1 MPRFAGVRRLFR
13 VADRSADALADVDD
27 ELRFHIE
34 SRIAE
39 LVARG
44 RSLDEA
50 RRSAIADF
58 GDLRGYRDQTLHIDR
73 QYAREAR
80 MREWIQSV
88 VADLRYA
95 VRAFARS
102 RAFTAAA
109 LVCIALGVSVTTTI
123 FSAVD
128 AILIRPLPYHDAD
141 RLIAVYAQDPV
152 RNYFGSNISYP
163 DYVDWR
169 ARNRTLSSLAIW
181 TWSSHSLANGEAER
195 VEGAEVAANLF
206 ATLGVRPLIGRG
218 FLPEEETPG
227 RDRVVIL
234 SHGLWQRRF
243 AGDSTIVGRTI
254 TMDAAPYTVVGVM
267 PPNFNF
273 PDRGQL
279 WVPFASGA
287 AREVRAN
294 RMYAGAI
301 GRLKPGVTFAQAEA
315 DLAAVS
321 RALEQQFP
329 DDNRNWAA
337 EPMSL
342 RQALTGDLRRPVLIF
357 LAAVTLVLL
366 IACAN
371 VANLMLA
378 RGITRSRELALRSAL
393 GAGRRRLL
401 RQLLTESA
409 LLALT
414 GGALGAL
421 ASFAGIRLLR
431 FAFPQDVPFYI
442 QLRIDGVALAF
453 ALTAS
458 LATGLLFGLLP
469 AVRAARVDVNASLRE
484 GARTGSDA
492 GRSRLRS
499 SLVALEIA
507 LSVVLM
513 VGASLLIRSYRAYA
527 STELGF
533 AERGVLTARISLPY
547 EQSRARPPRLEF
559 YDRLHARLRAMPGVV
574 AAGSAQGIPFS
585 GWQVQSSAFA
595 EGDPPPQPGTEVD
608 AHFQRITPEFF
619 EAMGV
624 SMVAGRA
631 LTAAD
636 RDSAAPTVLVNEQL
650 VARLFAGRDP
660 IGRRVKVGSLDSSQ
674 PWATIV
680 GVVKDYRNYPL
691 PQPVPPAIYYSYA
704 SLPVL
709 NQTVVIRTTAPDPHS
724 LVPALRAAVHD
735 LDPAVPIYDVKTMDE
750 AVSRS
755 LWRQRLN
762 GQVLGI
768 FAALA
773 LLLAT
778 VGIYGVISY
787 AVTQRTRE
795 IGVRMALGAGR
806 ADVLAL
812 VVGQGAR
819 VALAGIVIGG
829 LGALAL
835 SRVLASL
842 LYEVGPT
849 DPVTFVAVPVLIA
862 GVALLASYLPARR
875 AAKLDAALAIRA
887 E

>member
-1 MPRFAGVRRLFR
+1 MPRFSGVRRLFR
-13 VADRSADALADVDD
+13 VADKSADALADVDD

-34 SRIAE
+34 SRVAE
-39 LVARG
+39 LVSRG
-44 RSLDEA
+44 RSPEEA
-50 RRSAIADF
+50 RRSALADF
-58 GDLRGYRDQTLHIDR
+58 GDLRDYREQTLHIDR
-73 QYAREAR
+73 QHAREVR

-88 VADLRYA
+88 GADLRYA

-128 AILIRPLPYHDAD
+128 AILLRPLPYHDAD
-141 RLIAVYAQDPV
+141 RLIAILAQSPAQ
-152 RNYFGSNISYP
+152 NYRAQNISYP
-163 DYVDWR
+163 DYVAWR
-169 ARNRTLSSLAIW
+169 ERNRTLSSLAIW
-181 TWSSHSLANGEAER
+181 TWSSHSLAEGEAER
-195 VEGAEVAANLF
+195 VEGAEVAASLF
-206 ATLGVRPLIGRG
+206 STLGVRPLIGRG

-227 RDRVVIL
+227 RDRVVVL

-243 AGDSTIVGRTI
+243 GGDSTVVGRTI
-254 TMDAAPYTVVGVM
+254 TMDATPYTVVGVM

-279 WVPFASGA
+279 WVPFATDA
-287 AREVRAN
+287 AREVRGN

-301 GRLKPGVTFAQAEA
+301 GRLKPGVTFAQAED

-321 RALEQQFP
+321 RALAQEFP
-329 DDNRNWAA
+329 DDNRDWAA
-337 EPMSL
+337 EPHTL
-342 RQALTGDLRRPVLIF
+342 REILTGDLRRPVLIF

-378 RGITRSRELALRSAL
+378 RGVTRGREMALRSAL

-401 RQLLTESA
+401 RQLLTEST
-409 LLALT
+409 LLALA

-453 ALTAS
+453 ALAAS
-458 LATGLLFGLLP
+458 VATGLLFGLLP
-469 AVRAARVDVNASLRE
+469 AVRAARVDVSTSLRD
-484 GARTGSDA
+484 GARSGEDA
-492 GRSRLRS
+492 ARSRLRS
-499 SLVALEIA
+499 SLVALEIG

-527 STELGF
+527 STDLGF
-533 AERGVLTARISLPY
+533 TERGVLTARISLPY
-547 EQSRARPPRLEF
+547 EKYRVRAQRLAF
-559 YDRLHARLRAMPGVV
+559 YDRLHDRLRALPGVV
-574 AAGSAQGIPFS
+574 AVGSAQGIPFS
-585 GWQVQSSAFA
+585 GWNLQSSAFA
-595 EGDPPPQPGTEVD
+595 EGAPRPRPGSEVD
-608 AHFQRITPEFF
+608 THFQRVTPGFF
-619 EAMGV
+619 EAIGV
-624 SMVAGRA
+624 PMVAGRP

-636 RDSAAPTVLVNEQL
+636 RDSAAPAVLVNEQL
-650 VARLFAGRDP
+650 VTRLFAGRDP
-660 IGRRVKVGSLDSSQ
+660 IGRRVKVGRFESTE

-680 GVVKDYRNYPL
+680 GVVKDYRHYEL
-691 PQPVPPAIYYSYA
+691 PQPMGPAIYYAYA
-704 SLPVL
+704 PLPVL
-709 NQTVVIRTTAPDPHS
+709 SQMVAIRTTGPDAHD
-724 LVPALRAAVHD
+724 LVPALRAAVHE
-735 LDPAVPIYDVKTMDE
+735 LDPEVPVYDVKTMEE

-778 VGIYGVISY
+778 VGVYGVISY
-787 AVTQRTRE
+787 TVTQRTRE

-819 VALAGIVIGG
+819 VALAGVVIGG

-842 LYEVGPT
+842 LYEVRPT
-849 DPVTFVAVPVLIA
+849 DPLTFVAVPLLIA

-875 AAKLDAALAIRA
+875 AATLDAARAIRA